1 MFDPYVYPGTDVLKN
16 ILNIKDKKTLD
27 DAEAD
32 YVSLRLREVAEKPL
46 PGNYNIE
53 HLSKMHRYIFQD
65 LYEWAGEFRTINIE
79 KEEPALGGLS
89 VEYSD
94 KAKIERDLSNALAKM
109 TSRPWTNLSLED
121 KVKCFSEDLA
131 AVWKVHAFR
140 EGNTR
145 VAVTFCCQ
153 FIEAQGIPM
162 NWTIFEQHSAYVR
175 TALVA
180 YSAVF
185 HDLGDLSK
193 KEYLE
198 RIVKDAFQNA
208 AAYISGNPL

>member
-1 MFDPYVYPGTDVLKN
+1 MSDPYVYPGTDVLKN
-16 ILNIKDKKTLD
+16 ILDIRDRKRLD

-32 YVSLRLREVAEKPL
+32 YVSLRLRELAEHPL
-46 PGNYNIE
+46 PGNYDFAHI
-53 HLSKMHRYIFQD
+53 SSMHRYMFQD
-65 LYEWAGEFRTINIE
+65 IYKWAGKIRTVNMV

-94 KAKIERDLSNALAKM
+94 KGKIADDLSQSLERM
-109 TSRPWTNLSLED
+109 VSRPWTQLSLDD
-121 KVKCFSEDLA
+121 KVKYLSHDLA
-131 AVWKVHAFR
+131 AIWKVHAFR

-145 VAVTFCCQ
+145 LAVTFCCQ
-153 FIEAQGIPM
+153 FLEAQEVSI
-162 NWTIFEQHSAYVR
+162 NRAIFEKHSIYVR

-180 YSAVF
+180 YCAVF

-198 RIVKDAFQNA
+198 RIIRDSLEN
-208 AAYISGNPL
+208 IGMSP

>member
-1 MFDPYVYPGTDVLKN
+1 M
-16 ILNIKDKKTLD
+16 
-27 DAEAD
+27 
-32 YVSLRLREVAEKPL
+32 
-46 PGNYNIE
+46 
-53 HLSKMHRYIFQD
+53 
-65 LYEWAGEFRTINIE
+65 
-79 KEEPALGGLS
+79 
-89 VEYSD
+89 
-94 KAKIERDLSNALAKM
+94 
-109 TSRPWTNLSLED
+109 
-121 KVKCFSEDLA
+121 KCFSEDLA